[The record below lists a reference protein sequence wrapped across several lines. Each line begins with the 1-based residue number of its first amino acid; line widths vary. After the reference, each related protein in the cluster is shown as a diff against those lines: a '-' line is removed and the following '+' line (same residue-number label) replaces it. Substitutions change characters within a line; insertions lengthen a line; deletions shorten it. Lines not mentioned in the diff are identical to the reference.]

1 MKAPATIAIAPF
13 VAATLA
19 SLYFAWGNEG
29 KTALW
34 IIPFF
39 VISAVI
45 YTMSPQIDW
54 WWYDRNPPKLED
66 KMIGLIERYSA
77 VYHTFSESEKKLFL
91 ARTALITL
99 TKNYMPMG
107 GMESVPSDI
116 EVWIAAHLAAL
127 TLKKEKGFEI
137 EAYENVVVYPK
148 LFPSPQHPLVFHAS
162 EIFEEDGVV
171 MLGIE
176 PMLRG
181 ITLPNQ
187 YYNVVL
193 HEWIKVYL
201 EQEKPAF
208 VYPIDDIGEQ
218 LSQISGYNQEH
229 IESCIGLACDDIRAI
244 SIHHFFQFQSNFKQH
259 LPNLFEEYRTMF
271 YV

>member
-1 MKAPATIAIAPF
+1 MRAPSTIAITPF
-13 VAATLA
+13 VIGTLATL
-19 SLYFAWGNEG
+19 YWAWEHSD
-29 KTALW
+29 KAAIW
-34 IIPFF
+34 IVPFF
-39 VISAVI
+39 VMMAVI
-45 YTMSPQIDW
+45 YIMSPQIDW

-66 KMIGLIERYSA
+66 RMMQLIERYSA
-77 VYHTFSESEKKLFL
+77 VYQTFNEKEKAFFMS
-91 ARTALITL
+91 RTALISM

-107 GMESVPSDI
+107 GMDSVPSDI
-116 EVWIAAHLAAL
+116 EVWIAAHLAVL
-127 TLKKEKGFEI
+127 TLKKEKNFEI

-201 EQEKPAF
+201 QQEKPSF
-208 VYPIDDIGEQ
+208 VHDVDDVWES
-218 LSQISGYNQEH
+218 LSQISAYSREH
-229 IESCIGLACDDIRAI
+229 IESCIGLPCDDARAV
-244 SIHHFFQFQSNFKQH
+244 SIHHFFQFQSNFKIH
-259 LPNLFEEYRTMF
+259 LPQHFEEYRTMF
-271 YV
+271 YL